1 MSDVLT
7 GTTGTAGTTTGTIR
21 FRGWNEV
28 PPQFRPPSPPRHFVG
43 RDTELAGIRA
53 GGVTVLSGP
62 GGVGKT
68 ALALKWLQERRSG
81 DQLYVDLATQDLD
94 QLLRAFRLTG
104 VGVDERAAVFRSL
117 VIRRQFTL
125 LLDNVDSADQV
136 IPLLPSSGTVLVTS
150 RVRLNLPQA
159 REIDVEPLADDGR
172 IGQLL
177 DRSYVELP
185 ERQARLYRLCAWE
198 PGTFGVPVAAAIAGE
213 SDCDVEDALD
223 DLVEKSLLTEVGDDA
238 FRFHDLVRAHART
251 KRYQ

>member
-7 GTTGTAGTTTGTIR
+7 GTSTGAIR
-21 FRGWNEV
+21 CTYDV
-28 PPQFRPPSPPRHFVG
+28 PRRFRPPAPPRHFVG
-43 RDTELAGIRA
+43 RDAELAGIRA

-62 GGVGKT
+62 AGVGKT

-81 DQLYVDLATQDLD
+81 EQLYVDLATQNLD
-94 QLLRAFRLTG
+94 RLLRAFGLDG
-104 VGVDERAAVFRSL
+104 VAADETAAVFRGL
-117 VIRRQFTL
+117 VTRRQFTL
-125 LLDNVDSADQV
+125 LLDNADSADQV
-136 IPLLPSSGTVLVTS
+136 TPLLPASGTVLVTS
-150 RVRLNLPQA
+150 RAKLDLPQA
-159 REIDVEPLADDGR
+159 QEIEVDPLTDDGR
-172 IGQLL
+172 LGQLL

-213 SDCDVEDALD
+213 PDCDVEDALD
-223 DLVEKSLLTEVGDDA
+223 DLVEKSLLTEVGDYA

>member
-7 GTTGTAGTTTGTIR
+7 GTSTGAIR
-21 FRGWNEV
+21 CTYDV
-28 PPQFRPPSPPRHFVG
+28 PRRFRPPAPPRHFVG
-43 RDTELAGIRA
+43 RDAELAGIRA

-81 DQLYVDLATQDLD
+81 EQLYVDLATQDLD
-94 QLLRAFRLTG
+94 RLLRAFGLDG
-104 VGVDERAAVFRSL
+104 VAADETAAVFRGL
-117 VIRRQFTL
+117 VARRQFTL
-125 LLDNVDSADQV
+125 LLDNADSADQV
-136 IPLLPSSGTVLVTS
+136 TPLLPASGTVLVTS
-150 RVRLNLPQA
+150 RVKLDLPEAQ
-159 REIDVEPLADDGR
+159 EIEVEPLTDDGR
-172 IGQLL
+172 LGQLL

-213 SDCDVEDALD
+213 PDCDVEDALD
-223 DLVEKSLLTEVGDDA
+223 DLVEKSLLTEVGDYA

>member
-7 GTTGTAGTTTGTIR
+7 GTTTGTIR
-21 FRGWNEV
+21 CTNDV
-28 PPQFRPPSPPRHFVG
+28 PRRFRPPAPPRHFVG
-43 RDTELAGIRA
+43 RDAELAGIRA

-81 DQLYVDLATQDLD
+81 EQLYVDLATQDLD
-94 QLLRAFRLTG
+94 RLLRSFGLNG
-104 VGVDERAAVFRSL
+104 VAPDEVADVFRGL
-117 VIRRQFTL
+117 ATRRQFTL
-125 LLDNVDSADQV
+125 LLDNADSAEQV
-136 IPLLPSSGTVLVTS
+136 TPLLPASGTVLVTS
-150 RVRLNLPQA
+150 RAKLNLPQA
-159 REIDVEPLADDGR
+159 HQIDVEPLTDDGR
-172 IGQLL
+172 LGQLL

-198 PGTFGVPVAAAIAGE
+198 AGTFGVPVAAAIAGE
-213 SDCDVEDALD
+213 PDCDVEDALD
-223 DLVEKSLLTEVGDDA
+223 DLVEKSLLTEVGDYA